1 MEVFC
6 GTIRPQGIV
15 FMPEEKPLYN
25 SRIIGTYIKLI
36 GNKYSY
42 INISELLE
50 YAGMTLYEVEDPGH
64 WFTQKQVDLFYE
76 RLVKLTGNAGI
87 AREAGLYSASPEAI
101 GSIRQHVLGMIGPQR
116 VCEMIGR
123 ATANITRSSR
133 YESHKIASNK
143 IEITVT
149 PRNGVEEKPFQC
161 ENRIGFFEAIFK
173 VFDSKLPKIEHPEC
187 MFTGGDVCRYVI
199 SWETQ
204 FSTIWRRV
212 CNYIASLTFILFL
225 VAAIILPL
233 EQIFRF
239 SSVAM
244 LVVLLLALLTMVG
257 ERLEKNEMRE
267 SLSNLN
273 DSTDQLL
280 EQIEINYN
288 NARLINEIG
297 QAISMHTEMEDI
309 LAKVIQIAENRL
321 DFDRGLIL
329 LANKEK
335 TMLEFRAGFGYRDD
349 KLEVLKNASFHLNRS
364 ESKGIFVV
372 SFREQKPYLIN
383 DIDTIGNM
391 LSMRSLQFAKKLG
404 SRSFI
409 CCPIVCD
416 GEPLGILAVD
426 NLKTKRP
433 LLQSDMNLLMGIA
446 PVIGV
451 SIRNA
456 ELLQARTE
464 QMNSILEVMA
474 ASIDARDPMTAGH
487 SKKVKEYALGICEEL
502 GLSSDYSEVVG
513 VAASLHDYGKI
524 GVPDSLLKKEGKL
537 TAEEYEVIKT
547 HAEKTRKILSQMK
560 FEGMFRQVPE
570 IAGAHHE
577 KLDGSGYPLGL
588 KGDEIPLGAQIIA
601 VADFFEAITANRHY
615 RNPMPVDRAFRLL
628 KEEAGIHFRQKII
641 DAFTRYYTKNYGA
654 GKNLKLVS
662 SM

>member
-1 MEVFC
+1 MYEFVE
-6 GTIRPQGIV
+6 GNY
-15 FMPEEKPLYN
+15 MPDDKPLYN
-25 SRIIGTYIKLI
+25 SRILDTYIKLI
-36 GNKYSY
+36 SNKYSY
-42 INISELLE
+42 VNCTELLE
-50 YAGMTLYEVEDPGH
+50 YSGMTPYEVADPGH

-76 RLVKLTGNAGI
+76 RLVKLTGNSNV
-87 AREAGLYSASPEAI
+87 AREAGLYAASPDAI
-101 GSIRQHVLGMIGPQR
+101 GSIRQYILGMVGPLR
-116 VCEMIGR
+116 AFEMIGK
-123 ATANITRSSR
+123 ATANLTRSSR
-133 YESHKIASNK
+133 YESRKLSANK

-161 ENRIGFFEAIFK
+161 ENRKGFFEAIFK
-173 VFDSKLPKIEHPEC
+173 VFDNKTPRIEHPEC
-187 MFTGGDVCRYVI
+187 MFREGDVCRYII
-199 SWETQ
+199 SWENH
-204 FSTIWRRV
+204 FSAIWRRTF
-212 CNYIASLTFILFL
+212 NYIAVATFFAFL
-225 VAAIILPL
+225 VCCFAFPV
-233 EQIFRF
+233 EQLLKF
-239 SSVAM
+239 SPFAM
-244 LVVLLLALLTMVG
+244 LVVLVLALLTMVG
-257 ERLEKNEMRE
+257 ERLEKNEIKD
-267 SLSNLN
+267 SLNNLN

-297 QAISMHTEMEDI
+297 QAISMHTELEDV
-309 LAKVIQIAENRL
+309 LAKVIQITEKRL

-335 TMLEFRAGFGYRDD
+335 TKLEFRAGFGYRDA
-349 KLEVLKNASFHLNRS
+349 KLMFLKNTSFHLNRS
-364 ESKGIFVV
+364 ESKGIFVI

-383 DIDTIGNM
+383 DIDTIGNT
-391 LSMRSLQFAKKLG
+391 LSLKSLKFAKKLG
-404 SRSFI
+404 SQSFI

-456 ELLQARTE
+456 ELLMARTE

-474 ASIDARDPMTAGH
+474 ASIDARDTMTAGH

-502 GLSSDYSEVVG
+502 GLSGDYSEVVG

-524 GVPDSLLKKEGKL
+524 GIPDALLKKEGKL
-537 TAEEYEVIKT
+537 TADEYEIIKT
-547 HAEKTRKILSQMK
+547 HSEQTRKILSQMN
-560 FEGMFRQVPE
+560 FEGMLRQVPE
-570 IAGAHHE
+570 IAGARHE
-577 KLDGSGYPLGL
+577 KLDGSGYPQGL

-615 RNPMPVDRAFRLL
+615 RDPMPIDQAFRLL
-628 KEEAGIHFRQKII
+628 RNEAKVHFRQRII
-641 DAFTRYYTKNYGA
+641 DAFTRYYIKTNNL
-654 GKNLKLVS
+654 GKDLRLVS

>member
-1 MEVFC
+1 
-6 GTIRPQGIV
+6 
-15 FMPEEKPLYN
+15 MPDEKPLYN

-36 GNKYSY
+36 ANKYSY
-42 INISELLE
+42 INVTELLE
-50 YAGMTLYEVEDPGH
+50 YSGMTPYEVEDQGH

-76 RLVKLTGNAGI
+76 RLVKLTGNFNI
-87 AREAGLYSASPEAI
+87 AREAGLYAASPDAI
-101 GSIRQHVLGMIGPQR
+101 GSVRQYVLGMIGPYR
-116 VCEMIGR
+116 VCEMIGKT
-123 ATANITRSSR
+123 TANLTRSSR
-133 YESHKIASNK
+133 YDSRKISANK
-143 IEITVT
+143 VEILVT

-161 ENRIGFFEAIFK
+161 ENRKGFFEAIFK
-173 VFDSKLPKIEHPEC
+173 VFDNKIPKIEHPEC
-187 MFTGGDVCRYVI
+187 MFKGDDVCRYII

-204 FSTIWRRV
+204 FSTIWRKA
-212 CNYIASLTFILFL
+212 CNYIAVFAFIVFSGSLFL
-225 VAAIILPL
+225 FPVERLL
-233 EQIFRF
+233 EF
-239 SSVAM
+239 SPFAM
-244 LVVLLLALLTMVG
+244 LIVLLLSLLTMVG
-257 ERLEKNEMRE
+257 ERMEKNEMKE
-267 SLSNLN
+267 SLNNLN

-297 QAISMHTEMEDI
+297 QAISMHTEMEDV
-309 LAKVIQIAENRL
+309 LAKVIQITEKRL

-335 TMLEFRAGFGYRDD
+335 TRLEFRAGFGYRDD
-349 KLEVLKNASFHLNRS
+349 KLTFLKNASFHLNRS

-372 SFREQKPYLIN
+372 AFREQKPYLIN
-383 DIDTIGNM
+383 DIDMIGNT
-391 LSMRSLQFAKKLG
+391 LSLRSLQFAKKLG
-404 SRSFI
+404 SQSFI

-426 NLKTKRP
+426 NIKTKRP

-456 ELLQARTE
+456 ELLKARTE

-537 TAEEYEVIKT
+537 TEEEYEIIKT

-560 FEGMFRQVPE
+560 FEGMLRQVPE
-570 IAGAHHE
+570 IAGSHHE
-577 KLDGSGYPLGL
+577 KLDGSGYPVGL

-615 RNPMPVDRAFRLL
+615 RNPMPIDRAFRLL
-628 KEEAGIHFRQKII
+628 RNEANIHFRQKII
-641 DAFTRYYTKNYGA
+641 EAFTRYYTKKYNM

>member
-1 MEVFC
+1 
-6 GTIRPQGIV
+6 
-15 FMPEEKPLYN
+15 
-25 SRIIGTYIKLI
+25 
-36 GNKYSY
+36 
-42 INISELLE
+42 
-50 YAGMTLYEVEDPGH
+50 
-64 WFTQKQVDLFYE
+64 
-76 RLVKLTGNAGI
+76 
-87 AREAGLYSASPEAI
+87 
-101 GSIRQHVLGMIGPQR
+101 
-116 VCEMIGR
+116 
-123 ATANITRSSR
+123 
-133 YESHKIASNK
+133 
-143 IEITVT
+143 
-149 PRNGVEEKPFQC
+149 
-161 ENRIGFFEAIFK
+161 
-173 VFDSKLPKIEHPEC
+173 
-187 MFTGGDVCRYVI
+187 
-199 SWETQ
+199 
-204 FSTIWRRV
+204 
-212 CNYIASLTFILFL
+212 
-225 VAAIILPL
+225 
-233 EQIFRF
+233 
-239 SSVAM
+239 
-244 LVVLLLALLTMVG
+244 
-257 ERLEKNEMRE
+257 
-267 SLSNLN
+267 
-273 DSTDQLL
+273 
-280 EQIEINYN
+280 
-288 NARLINEIG
+288 
-297 QAISMHTEMEDI
+297 
-309 LAKVIQIAENRL
+309 
-321 DFDRGLIL
+321 
-329 LANKEK
+329 
-335 TMLEFRAGFGYRDD
+335 
-349 KLEVLKNASFHLNRS
+349 
-364 ESKGIFVV
+364 
-372 SFREQKPYLIN
+372 
-383 DIDTIGNM
+383 M

-502 GLSSDYSEVVG
+502 GLSNDYSEVVG

-577 KLDGSGYPLGL
+577 KLDGSGYPQGL

-615 RNPMPVDRAFRLL
+615 RNPMPIDRAFRLL
-628 KEEAGIHFRQKII
+628 REEAGAHFRQKII

>member
-1 MEVFC
+1 
-6 GTIRPQGIV
+6 
-15 FMPEEKPLYN
+15 
-25 SRIIGTYIKLI
+25 
-36 GNKYSY
+36 
-42 INISELLE
+42 
-50 YAGMTLYEVEDPGH
+50 
-64 WFTQKQVDLFYE
+64 
-76 RLVKLTGNAGI
+76 
-87 AREAGLYSASPEAI
+87 
-101 GSIRQHVLGMIGPQR
+101 MIGK
-116 VCEMIGR
+116 
-123 ATANITRSSR
+123 ATANLTRSSR
-133 YESHKIASNK
+133 YESRKISSNK

-149 PRNGVEEKPFQC
+149 PRNGIEEKPFQC
-161 ENRIGFFEAIFK
+161 ENRKGFFEAIFK
-173 VFDSKLPKIEHPEC
+173 VFDSKLPKIEHTEC
-187 MFTGGDVCRYVI
+187 MFKGGDVCRYII
-199 SWETQ
+199 SWDNQ
-204 FSTIWRRV
+204 FSAIWRRA
-212 CNYIASLTFILFL
+212 CNYIAAFTFIVFLGCGFLFPVDQL
-225 VAAIILPL
+225 LKALPFAMVIVLIIT
-233 EQIFRF
+233 
-239 SSVAM
+239 
-244 LVVLLLALLTMVG
+244 LLTMVG
-257 ERLEKNEMRE
+257 ERLEKNEMKD
-267 SLSNLN
+267 SLNNLN

-297 QAISMHTEMEDI
+297 QAISMHTELEDI
-309 LAKVIQIAENRL
+309 LAKVIQITEKRL

-335 TMLEFRAGFGYRDD
+335 TRLEFRAGFGYRDD
-349 KLEVLKNASFHLNRS
+349 KLMFLKNASFHLNRS

-383 DIDTIGNM
+383 DIDTIGNT
-391 LSMRSLQFAKKLG
+391 LSLRSLQFAKKLG
-404 SRSFI
+404 SQSFI

-456 ELLQARTE
+456 ELLKARTE

-487 SKKVKEYALGICEEL
+487 SQKVKEYALGICEEL

-537 TAEEYEVIKT
+537 TGEEYEIIKT

-560 FEGMFRQVPE
+560 FEGMLRQVPE
-570 IAGAHHE
+570 IAGSHHE

-601 VADFFEAITANRHY
+601 VADFFEAITASRHY
-615 RNPMPVDRAFRLL
+615 RNPMPVDSAFRLL
-628 KEEAGIHFRQKII
+628 RDEAKIHFREKII
-641 DAFTRYYTKNYGA
+641 DAFTRYYTKKYNK

-662 SM
+662 SL

>member
-1 MEVFC
+1 MSDD
-6 GTIRPQGIV
+6 R
-15 FMPEEKPLYN
+15 PLYN

-36 GNKYSY
+36 SNKYSY
-42 INISELLE
+42 INVTELLE
-50 YAGMTLYEVEDPGH
+50 YSGMTPYEVADPGH
-64 WFTQKQVDLFYE
+64 WFTQNQVDLFYE
-76 RLVKLTGNAGI
+76 RLVKLTGNSNI
-87 AREAGLYSASPEAI
+87 AREAGLYAASPDAI
-101 GSIRQHVLGMIGPQR
+101 GSIRQHVLGMIGPHR
-116 VCEMIGR
+116 VCEMIGK
-123 ATANITRSSR
+123 ATANLTRSSR
-133 YESHKIASNK
+133 YESRKISSNK

-149 PRNGVEEKPFQC
+149 PRNGIEEKPFQC
-161 ENRIGFFEAIFK
+161 ENRKGFFEAIFK
-173 VFDSKLPKIEHPEC
+173 VFDSKLPKIEHTEC
-187 MFTGGDVCRYVI
+187 MFKGGDVCRYII
-199 SWETQ
+199 SWVNQ
-204 FSTIWRRV
+204 FSTIWRRA
-212 CNYIASLTFILFL
+212 CNYIAAFTFIFFIVCCFLFPVEQL
-225 VAAIILPL
+225 LKVSPFATLIVLII
-233 EQIFRF
+233 
-239 SSVAM
+239 S
-244 LVVLLLALLTMVG
+244 LLTMVG
-257 ERLEKNEMRE
+257 ERLEKQEMKD
-267 SLSNLN
+267 SLNNLN

-297 QAISMHTEMEDI
+297 QAISMHTELEDI
-309 LAKVIQIAENRL
+309 LAKVIQITEKRL

-335 TMLEFRAGFGYRDD
+335 TILEFRAGFGYRDD
-349 KLEVLKNASFHLNRS
+349 KLMFLKNASFHLNRS

-383 DIDTIGNM
+383 DIDTIGNT
-391 LSMRSLQFAKKLG
+391 LSLRSLQFAKKLG
-404 SRSFI
+404 SQSFI

-426 NLKTKRP
+426 NIKTKRP

-456 ELLQARTE
+456 ELLKARTE

-524 GVPDSLLKKEGKL
+524 GVPDSLLKKEGTL
-537 TAEEYEVIKT
+537 TGEEYEIIKT
-547 HAEKTRKILSQMK
+547 HAEKTQRILSQMK
-560 FEGMFRQVPE
+560 FEGMLRQVPE

-577 KLDGSGYPLGL
+577 KLDGSGYPMGL

-628 KEEAGIHFRQKII
+628 RDEAKIHFREKII
-641 DAFTRYYTKNYGA
+641 DAFTRYYTKKYNT